1 MRLIHIQV
9 TKLNFQHCFVLV
21 MARVVYVSWICF
33 VITFFTCPARILS
46 SISKIVWIKKK
57 LKTWSRA
64 SDRNFLRVLE
74 KPLLSKK
81 WATAWRRRGLWSVLG
96 FFMFSTTW
104 RGFRARRIGSTA
116 SNSLLL
122 RVLGIQWSAE
132 RTSPLRLRLRP
143 PLLTTGI
150 GKVGNGLIHF
160 RNCGVLFRVCKTL
173 KPPSPIALYV
183 I

>member
-1 MRLIHIQV
+1 MNQKEIN
-9 TKLNFQHCFVLV
+9 K
-21 MARVVYVSWICF
+21 
-33 VITFFTCPARILS
+33 
-46 SISKIVWIKKK
+46 
-57 LKTWSRA
+57 KTWSWA

-74 KPLLSKK
+74 KPLRSKK
-81 WATAWRRRGLWSVLG
+81 WATACRRRGLWSVLG

-132 RTSPLRLRLRP
+132 RTSPLRLRP

-160 RNCGVLFRVCKTL
+160 RNCGVLFRVWKTL

-183 I
+183 SYGGVWWWVFPNSNFHF